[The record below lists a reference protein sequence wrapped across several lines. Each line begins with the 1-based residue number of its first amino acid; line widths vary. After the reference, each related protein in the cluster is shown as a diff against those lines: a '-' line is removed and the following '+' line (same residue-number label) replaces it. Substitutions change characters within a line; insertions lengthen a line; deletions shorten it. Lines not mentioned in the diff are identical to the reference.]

1 MLLRNLSG
9 VPFDDMK
16 YRTKNDL
23 WMKAQ
28 DNGEQLLK
36 AMDMKELYGDD
47 ERKDML
53 NSLFRITDA
62 VRRGTSEGHQE
73 FFSRWE
79 LAIRKPSEHNI
90 TLPSEYLGFLLTMA
104 LQLTEDEVKF
114 FMNFTQGRLSQEF
127 VKE

>member
-1 MLLRNLSG
+1 MDL
-9 VPFDDMK
+9 DMK

-53 NSLFRITDA
+53 KSLFRITDA

-73 FFSRWE
+73 FFSR
-79 LAIRKPSEHNI
+79 
-90 TLPSEYLGFLLTMA
+90 
-104 LQLTEDEVKF
+104 
-114 FMNFTQGRLSQEF
+114 
-127 VKE
+127 